1 MRASSTPATGDP
13 AQRVDPLVR
22 LRGAELGLRLT
33 PLPGLRSTAV
43 LWALDLNSEL
53 LFTGDAGITEPSAAS
68 QRRGV
73 TFANFYRPI
82 PALAFDT
89 DISFVQARFTGV
101 DEAQANIPGALENV
115 IAAGVTYSPR
125 EGGVFG
131 AVRLRHF
138 GSYPLIEDN
147 SSRARASNLVN
158 ADAGYEL
165 RSGTRIRFTVLN
177 VLDKRADD
185 IQYSYKSRLKGE
197 SSDGIADVH
206 FHPAEPRQVRLGLGY
221 SF

>member
-1 MRASSTPATGDP
+1 MRASSTPSTGDP

-115 IAAGVTYSPR
+115 IAAGVT
-125 EGGVFG
+125 
-131 AVRLRHF
+131 
-138 GSYPLIEDN
+138 
-147 SSRARASNLVN
+147 
-158 ADAGYEL
+158 
-165 RSGTRIRFTVLN
+165 
-177 VLDKRADD
+177 
-185 IQYSYKSRLKGE
+185 
-197 SSDGIADVH
+197 
-206 FHPAEPRQVRLGLGY
+206 
-221 SF
+221 